1 MIREKPTNLASFV
14 TGLLASGRVVFCPQE
29 AQTALG
35 IGQGAFLDAAE
46 KLQKKK
52 LLFSPRRGFYV
63 AIPPQFLNL
72 GCPPPTWF
80 IDELMR
86 HDQAPYYIGLLK
98 AAEIHGAAHQA
109 VMEFQVI
116 TTKQLKPVKA
126 GRTRIGFYFRKEFDA
141 IADGIVDYKTDT
153 GTMKVSSAEL
163 TLLDLFRYPQA
174 SGGLDN
180 IVMVLDD
187 LVPKADPQK
196 LAHLVKGFEKSTIQ
210 RAGYRLEK
218 SGFTAHAEV
227 LSLSIIGKNPLA
239 WIELERPLIHAQDF
253 TPDVIERN
261 KRWHVIVRREPERD
275 Q

>member
-14 TGLLASGRVVFCPQE
+14 TGLLAMGRVVFRPQE

-35 IGQGAFLDAAE
+35 IEQGAFLDAAE

-52 LLFSPRRGFYV
+52 SLFSPRRGFYV
-63 AIPPQFLNL
+63 AVPPQFLNL

-80 IDELMR
+80 IDDLMR
-86 HDQAPYYIGLLK
+86 HDEAPYYVSLLK

-116 TTKQLKPVKA
+116 TTTQLKPVKA

-141 IADGIVDYKTDT
+141 LAEGIIDHKTDT
-153 GTMKVSSAEL
+153 GTMKISSPEL

-174 SGGLDN
+174 GGGLDN
-180 IVMVLDD
+180 VVMVLDD
-187 LVPKADPQK
+187 LAAKVDPQK
-196 LAHLVKGFEKSTIQ
+196 LAHLAKGFETSTLQ
-210 RAGYRLEK
+210 RAGYLLEK
-218 SGFTAHAEV
+218 SGLAQHAEV
-227 LSLSIIGKNPLA
+227 LSLTINGKKPLA
-239 WIELERPLIHAQDF
+239 WIELERSLIRAKDF
-253 TPDVIERN
+253 APAVLERN